1 MKLIIRSFF
10 IFSVMLG
17 IINLNPSYAQNTATD
32 TTAKNSAATP
42 SIFVNIP
49 DTTTQ
54 PQLDAMTKKLKNISK
69 TLQSMEKSED
79 RNAFKNLLSQVQ
91 DISITA
97 TDLIKI
103 LQPRLAGYTQA
114 LQTLKS
120 TNDSTTDT
128 TADTT
133 TPKLDDKKAPADNS
147 NIEVNNYQQ
156 SLVKNRRD
164 LQSKIQQATIIQLE
178 ANSQIAQIQQSLEN
192 IQQVQLFTHLPSPLT
207 GDFWHQIGLYH
218 KADQLRLSKI
228 YTDFGSLFS
237 QTWSNGSSSRLQM
250 LGGILGAL
258 LIIFLARPLVE
269 KLITKLVERTVPPTR
284 LRRSLM
290 TLCAAILSSITAGVS
305 ATVIFS
311 SLGYQDSVNH
321 SAFEFSQHIIHQLYF
336 CGFILGLYRGFL
348 AVRSPQWR
356 LLPIGDKTAKAINIL
371 PIIYASIV
379 FVLGVVKYINTT
391 SGVSVFA
398 QQLCNGFFTILAALL
413 FLAIPIKL
421 RQIGSERL
429 TTGAS
434 NPGLGFFFIAI
445 GLPIFCIICV
455 ITVFTGYIH
464 LGFSMSV
471 WLNWVVLVFSTLT
484 LLKILLIDI
493 TNLFFDP
500 DRWVGQKLR
509 LLGIKPQS
517 MEQLATIISGA
528 ITVLTLLLI
537 IASFLS
543 PGNFDLVLFAQHLS
557 LILQTQQIGNI
568 SISFA
573 SIAQAFVIFIVSIY
587 CIRLIRNWLN
597 EKLFPKT
604 TLDHATR
611 NSIDTIFNY
620 CCWIIVAVVILS
632 TLGVTTQNITWIV
645 SALSVGIGFGLQAIV
660 QNFVSG
666 LILLAERPVRLG
678 DTVTVGGV
686 KGTVKSIKVRATEIQ
701 LSDFSTLIVPNSQLI
716 TSSVQN
722 STRSRHMGLISIKLP
737 VIAPQQLERAKTLI
751 LEIMNNHP
759 EVVETP
765 KPSVL
770 VDSITE
776 IALVIS
782 ITCYVNPTSSTDGV
796 KSDILSQYLYG
807 ISKIA
812 TTKQVEKSEP
822 EESLAS
828 GQE

>member
-1 MKLIIRSFF
+1 MRLIIRSFF
-10 IFSVMLG
+10 ILLLMLG
-17 IINLNPSYAQNTATD
+17 VCITSTNFAFAQQNTTNTATN
-32 TTAKNSAATP
+32 NSSAP
-42 SIFVNIP
+42 SVFVNLP

-54 PQLDAMTKKLKNISK
+54 PQLDSMTKQLKSISK
-69 TLQSMEKSED
+69 SLQSMGKSED
-79 RNAFKNLLSQVQ
+79 RNAFKNLLGQVQ

-97 TDLIKI
+97 TDLIKV
-103 LQPRLAGYTQA
+103 LQPRLAGYTNA
-114 LQTLKS
+114 LKILESTKDTTTAKS
-120 TNDSTTDT
+120 DDNKT
-128 TADTT
+128 TADSSNATV
-133 TPKLDDKKAPADNS
+133 DD
-147 NIEVNNYQQ
+147 YQQ
-156 SLVKNRRD
+156 SLSKNRRD
-164 LQSKIQQATIIQLE
+164 LQLKIQQATIIQLE
-178 ANSQIAQIQQSLEN
+178 ANSQIAQIQQILDN
-192 IQQVQLFTHLPSPLT
+192 IQQVQMFTHLPSPLS
-207 GDFWHQIGLYH
+207 GDFWAQISLYH
-218 KADQLRLSKI
+218 KTDQARLTKI
-228 YTDFGSLFS
+228 YTDFSSLFS
-237 QTWSNGSSSRLQM
+237 QTWNDGLSSRAQM
-250 LGGILGAL
+250 LGGILVAL
-258 LIIFLARPLVE
+258 LIIFFARPFIE
-269 KLITKLVERTVPPTR
+269 KIITKIVERTVPPTR

-305 ATVIFS
+305 ATVIFA
-311 SLGYQDSVNH
+311 SLGYQDNINH

-348 AVRSPQWR
+348 AVKSPQWR
-356 LLPIGDKTAKAINIL
+356 LLPIGDKTAQAVNIL
-371 PIIYASIV
+371 PIIYALMV
-379 FVLGVVKYINTT
+379 FLLGVVKYINST
-391 SGVSVFA
+391 SGVSIFA
-398 QQLCNGFFTILAALL
+398 QQLCNGFFTILAAFL
-413 FLAIPIKL
+413 FLSIPIKL
-421 RQIGSERL
+421 RQIGTERL
-429 TTGAS
+429 SSGTNNA
-434 NPGLGFFFIAI
+434 PGLGFFFIAI
-445 GLPIFCIICV
+445 GLPIFCIVSI
-455 ITVFTGYIH
+455 ITVLAGYIH
-464 LGFSMSV
+464 LGYSMSV
-471 WLNWVVLVFSTLT
+471 WLNWVILVFSTLN

-500 DRWVGQKLR
+500 DRWVGQKIR

-517 MEQLATIISGA
+517 MEQLATVITGA
-528 ITVLTLLLI
+528 ITVLTVLLI

-543 PGNFDLVLFAQHLS
+543 PGNFDLVIFAQHLS
-557 LILQTQQIGNI
+557 LILQTQKIGNI

-573 SIAQAFVIFIVSIY
+573 SIAQAFVIFIIGIY
-587 CIRLIRNWLN
+587 VIRIIRNWLN

-620 CCWIIVAVVILS
+620 CCWIIVAVIILS
-632 TLGVTTQNITWIV
+632 TLGVTAQNITWIV

-678 DTVTVGGV
+678 DSVTVGGV

-737 VIAPQQLERAKTLI
+737 VIAPRQLERAKTLI
-751 LEIMNNHP
+751 LDIMNNHP

-770 VDSITE
+770 VDSVTE
-776 IALVIS
+776 IALVMS

-796 KSDILSQYLYG
+796 KSDILTQYLNE

-812 TTKQVEKSEP
+812 TTIPMEKSEP

>member
-1 MKLIIRSFF
+1 MKLIIRSFL
-10 IFSVMLG
+10 IISVMLG
-17 IINLNPSYAQNTATD
+17 ITSLNSSYAQNTATD
-32 TTAKNSAATP
+32 TTKKNSSAATP
-42 SIFVNIP
+42 SIFVNTP

-54 PQLDAMTKKLKNISK
+54 PQLDAMTKKLRNISK

-97 TDLIKI
+97 SDLIKM

-120 TNDSTTDT
+120 TNDSTTD
-128 TADTT
+128 AT
-133 TPKLDDKKAPADNS
+133 TPKPDDKKKPVDND
-147 NIEVNNYQQ
+147 NLEVNNYQQ
-156 SLVKNRRD
+156 SLVKNRHD

-178 ANSQIAQIQQSLEN
+178 ANSQISQIQQSIEN
-192 IQQVQLFTHLPSPLT
+192 IQQVQLFTHLPSPLS

-218 KADQLRLSKI
+218 QADQTRISNI
-228 YTDFGSLFS
+228 YTDFSSLFS
-237 QTWSNGSSSRLQM
+237 QTWSNGTSSRLQM

-258 LIIFLARPLVE
+258 LIIFLARPLTE
-269 KLITKLVERTVPPTR
+269 KLITKLVEKIIPPTR

-305 ATVIFS
+305 ATVIFT

-348 AVRSPQWR
+348 AVKSPQWR

-371 PIIYASIV
+371 PIIYAAIV
-379 FVLGVVKYINTT
+379 FMLGVVNYINTT

-398 QQLCNGFFTILAALL
+398 QQLCNGFFTITAALL

-434 NPGLGFFFIAI
+434 PGLGFFFVAIA
-445 GLPIFCIICV
+445 LPIFCIICV
-455 ITVFTGYIH
+455 ITVLTGYIY
-464 LGFSMSV
+464 LGFSMAV
-471 WLNWVVLVFSTLT
+471 WLNWVALVFSTLT

-500 DRWVGQKLR
+500 DRWVGQKIR

-517 MEQLATIISGA
+517 MEQLATVITGA
-528 ITVLTLLLI
+528 ITVLTVLLI
-537 IASFLS
+537 IASFVS

-568 SISFA
+568 TISFG

-716 TSSVQN
+716 TTSVQN

-737 VIAPQQLERAKTLI
+737 VIAPKQMEQAKLLI
-751 LEIMNNHP
+751 LDIMNNHP

-796 KSDILSQYLYG
+796 KSDILSEYLNE
-807 ISKIA
+807 ISKI
-812 TTKQVEKSEP
+812 TTKDPVEKPAP

-828 GQE
+828 EKK

>member
-10 IFSVMLG
+10 ILLVMLG
-17 IINLNPSYAQNTATD
+17 ISNINLSLAQDATTD
-32 TTAKNSAATP
+32 AAATKNSAAP
-42 SIFVNIP
+42 SIFVNLP

-54 PQLDAMTKKLKNISK
+54 PQLDAMTKKLRSISK
-69 TLQSMEKSED
+69 SLQSMAKSED

-91 DISITA
+91 DISLTA
-97 TDLIKI
+97 TDLVKI

-114 LQTLKS
+114 LKVLQS
-120 TNDSTTDT
+120 TNDVTTDKTIT
-128 TADTT
+128 TSTN
-133 TPKLDDKKAPADNS
+133 DKKTPADSN
-147 NIEVNNYQQ
+147 NIEVNDYQQ
-156 SLVKNRRD
+156 SLIKNRRD
-164 LQSKIQQATIIQLE
+164 LQLKIQQATIIQLE
-178 ANSQIAQIQQSLEN
+178 ANSQIAQIQQALDN
-192 IQQVQLFTHLPSPLT
+192 IQQVQMFTHLPSPLT
-207 GDFWHQIGLYH
+207 GEFWGQINIYH
-218 KADQLRLSKI
+218 KTDQLRLAKI
-228 YTDFGSLFS
+228 YTDFGNLFS
-237 QTWSNGSSSRLQM
+237 QTWNSGLSSRFQM

-258 LIIFLARPLVE
+258 LIIFFVRPLIEKIITKIVE
-269 KLITKLVERTVPPTR
+269 KTIPPTR

-305 ATVIFS
+305 ATVIFA
-311 SLGYQDSVNH
+311 SLGYQDNINH

-348 AVRSPQWR
+348 AVKNPQWR
-356 LLPIGDKTAKAINIL
+356 LLPIGDKTAQAINIL
-371 PIIYASIV
+371 PFLYAIMVFLLGII
-379 FVLGVVKYINTT
+379 KYINTT
-391 SGVSVFA
+391 SGVSIFA
-398 QQLCNGFFTILAALL
+398 QQLCNGFFTIIAALL

-421 RQIGSERL
+421 RQIGTERL
-429 TTGAS
+429 TSS
-434 NPGLGFFFIAI
+434 NNNGPGLGFFFIAI
-445 GLPIFCIICV
+445 GLPIFCIVCI
-455 ITVFTGYIH
+455 ITVLTGYIH

-471 WLNWVVLVFSTLT
+471 WLNWVILVFSTLT

-500 DRWVGQKLR
+500 DRWIGQKIR
-509 LLGIKPQS
+509 LLGIKSQS
-517 MEQLATIISGA
+517 MEQLATVITGA
-528 ITVLTLLLI
+528 ITLLTILLI

-543 PGNFDLVLFAQHLS
+543 PGNFDLILFAQHLS
-557 LILQTQQIGNI
+557 LILQTQKIGNI

-573 SIAQAFVIFIVSIY
+573 SIAQAFVIFIISIY
-587 CIRLIRNWLN
+587 CIRIIRNWLN

-620 CCWIIVAVVILS
+620 CCWIIVAVIILS
-632 TLGVTTQNITWIV
+632 TLGVTAQNITWIV

-666 LILLAERPVRLG
+666 LILLTERPVRLG
-678 DTVTVGGV
+678 DSVTVGGV

-737 VIAPQQLERAKTLI
+737 VIAPKQLERAKVLI
-751 LEIMNNHP
+751 LDIMNNHP

-796 KSDILSQYLYG
+796 KSDILSQYLHG

-812 TTKQVEKSEP
+812 TTEQVEKLEP
-822 EESLAS
+822 EKSLAS
-828 GQE
+828 EQE